1 MEGEEVG
8 QFLDQIGGIR
18 WLLRKNRIENGSRAE
33 PRGSNPHSYG
43 DNFSVS
49 GAIWASQK
57 FKVVST
63 VLRIKERD
71 NINVRVF
78 IALLWVVTRF

>member
-1 MEGEEVG
+1 MEEEGVG
-8 QFLDQIGGIR
+8 RFLDRIRGIR

-49 GAIWASQK
+49 GVIWASQK
-57 FKVVST
+57 FRVVSIA
-63 VLRIKERD
+63 LRMKDRD
-71 NINVRVF
+71 SINVRVF
-78 IALLWVVTRF
+78 IALLWVITRF

>member
-1 MEGEEVG
+1 MEEGGVG
-8 QFLDQIGGIR
+8 RFLGRIEGIR

-43 DNFSVS
+43 DSFSVS

-57 FKVVST
+57 FRVVNT
-63 VLRIKERD
+63 VLRIKDRD
-71 NINVRVF
+71 NMNVRVF
-78 IALLWVVTRF
+78 IAFLWVITRF